1 MDFHLI
7 FLIVMQPPAKF
18 TVFTKK
24 FIYEKKFY
32 FISPG
37 IRCTGFKRT
46 ENGEFIW

>member
-1 MDFHLI
+1 
-7 FLIVMQPPAKF
+7 MQPLSKF

-24 FIYEKKFY
+24 FIYEKKIH
-32 FISPG
+32 FISPV